1 MKELKRRFKEWL
13 FNRYLA
19 EASSR
24 AMAMAQRDMLETMED
39 DLDKRAQ
46 IIADKKVKDLYVPI
60 KMEHVIT
67 MTKNGVIY
75 INGEQADDAR
85 LANLKNEAEALLQF
99 DLFKVL
105 HDTPRALAEKSMF
118 LEDGEITTQ
127 LLKGRAVI
135 YMLDS
140 QKKILDLLKNVQI
153 KK

>member
-1 MKELKRRFKEWL
+1 MKELKRRFKDWL

-39 DLDKRAQ
+39 DLEKRAQ
-46 IIADKKVKDLYVPI
+46 IIADRKVKDLYVPI
-60 KMEHVIT
+60 KMDSVIT

-75 INGEQADDAR
+75 INGTQADDAM
-85 LANLKNEAEALLQF
+85 LANLKSEAEAITQF
-99 DLFKVL
+99 NLFKIL
-105 HDTPRALAEKSMF
+105 QETPRALAERAMF
-118 LEDGEITTQ
+118 LEDGNIEAQ

-140 QKKILDLLKNVQI
+140 QKRVIELLKNVQI